1 MSALRISL
9 FGKFSVQHGGRA
21 LDGFE
26 VHKVQELFCYLLI
39 HRRIPHHREALANQL
54 WEESGSANPRR
65 NLRKT
70 LWQLQRAL
78 DAPLSEPTAEAILT
92 VGPDWVQVSS
102 TASYW
107 LDVDYFERAYELA
120 QGIPGGKLE
129 QSVVKRL
136 DRATG
141 LYRGDLLLGWYQDWC
156 LFERERLQRMYLI
169 MLDKLMRHC
178 QAQGSYES
186 GLQYGSRIL
195 AYDGARE
202 RSHRAMMRLYY
213 LAGDRTEALRQYE
226 RCASKLWEELGVEPD
241 TRTETLYHQI
251 RDDRLPVST
260 PSDGHVQTGAGSII
274 ATSLAD
280 LLASLRQLKLEL
292 SAHQRHVQQEIDA
305 IESLLKKKDR

>member
-9 FGKFSVQHGGRA
+9 FGKFSVRHDGKV

-26 VHKVQELFCYLLI
+26 VNKVQELFCYLLI
-39 HRRIPHHREALANQL
+39 RRQTPHHREALANQL
-54 WEESGSANPRR
+54 WEESASANPRR

-78 DAPLSEPTAEAILT
+78 DAPRSEPASEAILV
-92 VGPDWVQVSS
+92 VGPDWVQVNP
-102 TASYW
+102 TAGYW

-120 QGIPGGKLE
+120 QGIPGGELE
-129 QSVVKRL
+129 QSVARRL
-136 DRATG
+136 ERATA

-178 QAQGSYES
+178 QAQGKYES
-186 GLQYGSRIL
+186 GLQFGSRVL

-213 LAGDRTEALRQYE
+213 MAGDRTEALRQYE
-226 RCASKLWEELGVEPD
+226 RCASKLWEELRVEPD
-241 TRTETLYHQI
+241 GRTEALYHQI
-251 RDDRLPVST
+251 REDRLPVST
-260 PSDGHVQTGAGSII
+260 PADGDAQTDGGSII
-274 ATSLAD
+274 AASLAELLTSLK
-280 LLASLRQLKLEL
+280 QLKLEL
-292 SAHQRHVQQEIDA
+292 STHQRHVQQEIDA
-305 IESLLKKKDR
+305 IEDLLKKNR